1 MRPILAALLP
11 ALLATPAAA
20 DWQQVLD
27 AARGQTVY
35 WNAWGGDPRTNAFIE
50 WAGERTEEL
59 YGVSIEHVKLSDTGE
74 AVARV
79 VAEKAAGKTEGG
91 GIDLIWING
100 PNFLAMKEQDLLHG
114 PFVADLPNARYLDL
128 TAGSAAA
135 TDFTVP
141 TDGFE
146 SPWRLAR
153 FIFAYDTARVDE
165 PPFTTAGFVDW
176 AAANPGRFTHPV
188 PANFM
193 GATFLKQALI
203 GLLPDPSRSSRS
215 PRRTR
220 RSPRS
225 RRRSGAGTTRCA
237 RICGRRGGRSR
248 KTNRLQQQMLNDG
261 EVDFAMYFDPAAPAA
276 AISQGLLP
284 ETVRVLVPDGG
295 TIGNVSFVAIT
306 WNAANR
312 DGAMVVAN
320 FLLDPATQ
328 AEMQNIEVLGSFSVL
343 DPAKLSAEEA
353 ALFDA
358 LPSSP
363 ALPEPRGTRPHA
375 RRAASELDD
384 PDRRGVGDALHRM
397 NGRRPAPPPRG
408 ADGRRAGRDRPG
420 GVRALGDGE
429 GRLRDSARHRG
440 GPPVA

>member
-1 MRPILAALLP
+1 MRPILAAVLP
-11 ALLATPAAA
+11 ALLASPAAA
-20 DWQQVLD
+20 DWQAVLD

-35 WNAWGGDPRTNAFIE
+35 WNAWGGDPRTNAFIA

-79 VAEKAAGKTEGG
+79 VAEKAAGKDEGG

-100 PNFLAMKEQDLLHG
+100 PNFLAMKEQGLLHG

-128 TAGSAAA
+128 SPGSAAA

-141 TDGFE
+141 TEGFE

-153 FIFAYDTARVDE
+153 FVYAYDTGRVAK
-165 PPFTTAGFVDW
+165 PPATTAGFADW
-176 AAANPGRFTHPV
+176 AATNPGRMTHPV

-203 GLLPDPSRSSRS
+203 EVTPDDSVLQVPATAETFDAVTAPLWAWYDALR
-215 PRRTR
+215 PNLWQEGRTFPENE
-220 RSPRS
+220 S
-225 RRRSGAGTTRCA
+225 
-237 RICGRRGGRSR
+237 
-248 KTNRLQQQMLNDG
+248 LQQQMVNDG
-261 EVDFAMYFDPAAPAA
+261 VVDFAMYFDPAAPAA

-284 ETVRVLVPDGG
+284 ETVRVLVPEGG
-295 TIGNVSFVAIT
+295 SIGNVSFVAIPY
-306 WNAANR
+306 NAANR
-312 DGAMVVAN
+312 EGAMVVAN

-343 DPAKLSAEEA
+343 DPAKLGPEEA
-353 ALFDA
+353 ALFAD

-363 ALPEPRGTRPHA
+363 ALPRLEDLGPTLVEPHPSWMTMVVEEWAERYT
-375 RRAASELDD
+375 E
-384 PDRRGVGDALHRM
+384 
-397 NGRRPAPPPRG
+397 
-408 ADGRRAGRDRPG
+408 
-420 GVRALGDGE
+420 
-429 GRLRDSARHRG
+429 
-440 GPPVA
+440 